1 MKKSIFVFILFC
13 FSVLTNAQHLIIKGK
28 VTDKTT
34 SQPLSFA
41 NIRVAN
47 STLGSAANVDGE
59 YEIKITQGTYKL
71 IASFIG
77 YYSDTL
83 EVTVNQNISDINFNL
98 LQTKVDLQEIV
109 IKPGENPAIEIIRK
123 AIEKRKVR
131 NQKLQNYEV
140 EAYTKG
146 LIRTIEEIFAG
157 NNSIGVGLGGSDT
170 TELII
175 SGILE
180 NHSRNYFEQPNQ
192 FKSIILARKQSAN
205 FPPSINTLTGGRL
218 IQNFYDNDVNFLG
231 RDLPGPISDNA
242 LQYYYFYI
250 ENVLAQ
256 NDKKVYQIY
265 MEPDNPAD
273 PGFAGK
279 VFIED
284 STFDLIKVDLIL
296 NRAANTGNLF
306 DTVNIYQ
313 QFDEYDNNIMPVDY
327 RLFVKANVLGLVR
340 FGFELNTIMFNYK
353 INKTLPEDIFNK
365 AIVTVIP
372 EADNVDSSYWK
383 NTQTIPNTFEEELA
397 YKRIDSLE
405 NIPKNFWDDFSFF
418 NTRIGFSKNISIS
431 APLGMYHFSRV
442 EGHALDFGIFV
453 DDALNRRFNSA
464 LKLSYGFSDKKFKQD
479 FSGGYLLGKYRTWEI
494 KINAF
499 NKLNILFDESDNY
512 GELFST
518 LVTLISKDEFRDY
531 YYSKGFTV
539 GLEGDVLPI
548 LKMRIGFNNKTDN
561 NAYNTTDFSFFNK
574 EKIYRP
580 NPKIYETKIN
590 SVNVGF
596 DIDFRNYIEDGY
608 FRRRT
613 SLGRS
618 FILFS
623 GDITYSNPDFLNS
636 GLKFTTYELSSRVFL
651 KTFKSAYLN
660 LFVYARS
667 NDGATPYQDL
677 HALPGNIDIVF
688 NPHTFRTLKVN
699 EIIGDRILT
708 FNFTHDFRD
717 ELFRFANIPGFKNW
731 EIMLSLIFNAAI
743 TDVTNETSNILTNP
757 VKIFKHPFYELGF
770 GVGQG
775 LLPFDLE
782 FMWKLNYR
790 NGNNFRIGLNMPML

>member
-1 MKKSIFVFILFC
+1 MKKTIFIFILFC
-13 FSVLTNAQHLIIKGK
+13 FSVSTNAQHLIIKGK
-28 VTDKTT
+28 VSDKTT

-47 STLGSAANVDGE
+47 STLGSAANVAGE
-59 YEIKITQGTYKL
+59 YEIKMQSGTYKL

-83 EVTVNQNISDINFNL
+83 EVNLNQNISNFNFSL

-123 AIEKRKVR
+123 AIENRKIR
-131 NQKLQNYEV
+131 NQKLLNYEV

-146 LIRTIEEIFAG
+146 LIRTIEDISAG
-157 NNSIGVGLGGSDT
+157 DNSIGVGLGGSDT

-218 IQNFYDNDVNFLG
+218 IQNFYENDVNFLG

-250 ENVLAQ
+250 ENILAQ
-256 NDKKVYQIY
+256 NDKKVFQIH
-265 MEPDNPAD
+265 MEPDNSAD
-273 PGFAGK
+273 PGFTGK
-279 VFIED
+279 IFITD
-284 STFDLIKVDLIL
+284 STFDLIKVDLVL

-313 QFDEYDNNIMPVDY
+313 QFDVYENVVMPVDY
-327 RLFVKANVLGLVR
+327 RLFVKANILGLVR

-353 INKTLPEDIFNK
+353 INKTLHEDIFNK

-383 NTQTIPNTFEEELA
+383 NTQTIPNTLEEEIA
-397 YKRIDSLE
+397 YNRIDSLE
-405 NIPKNFWDDFSFF
+405 NVPKNLWDEFSFLD
-418 NTRIGFSKNISIS
+418 TRIDLSKNVSIS
-431 APLGMYHFSRV
+431 APLGMYHFSRI

-453 DDALNRRFNSA
+453 DDAFNRRFNSA

-479 FSGGYLLGKYRTWEI
+479 FSAGYLLGNYRTWKI
-494 KINAF
+494 KFSAF
-499 NKLNILFDESDNY
+499 NKLNVLFDESDNY

-531 YYSKGFTV
+531 YYSKGFSF
-539 GLEGDVLPI
+539 GLEGEVLPI
-548 LKMRIGFNNKTDN
+548 LNMRVGFKNKTYN
-561 NAYNTTDFSFFNK
+561 NAYNTTDFSFFNRDK
-574 EKIYRP
+574 TYRP

-596 DIDFRNYIEDGY
+596 DIDFRDYIEDGY

-623 GDITYSNPDFLNS
+623 GDVTYSNPDFLNS
-636 GLKFTTYELSSRVFL
+636 GLEFTTYELSSRVFL
-651 KTFKSAYLN
+651 RTFKSASLN

-677 HALPGNIDIVF
+677 FALPGNIDIVF
-688 NPHTFRTLKVN
+688 NPHTFRTLNIN

-708 FNFTHDFRD
+708 LNFTHDFRD
-717 ELFRFANIPGFKNW
+717 ELFRLANIPGVKNW

-757 VKIFKHPFYELGF
+757 VKTFKHPFYEIGF

-775 LLPFDLE
+775 LLPFKLE

-790 NGNNFRIGLNMPML
+790 DGNNFRIGLNMPLL

>member
-1 MKKSIFVFILFC
+1 MPNS
-13 FSVLTNAQHLIIKGK
+13 LIIKGK
-28 VTDKTT
+28 VSDKTT

-47 STLGSAANVDGE
+47 STLGSAANVAGE
-59 YEIKITQGTYKL
+59 YEIKMQSGTYKL

-83 EVTVNQNISDINFNL
+83 EVNLNQNISNYNFSL

-109 IKPGENPAIEIIRK
+109 IKPEENPAIEIIRK
-123 AIEKRKVR
+123 AIENRKIR
-131 NQKLQNYEV
+131 NQKLLNYEV

-146 LIRTIEEIFAG
+146 LIRTIEDISAG
-157 NNSIGVGLGGSDT
+157 DNSIGVGLGGSDT

-192 FKSIILARKQSAN
+192 FKSMILARKQSAN

-218 IQNFYDNDVNFLG
+218 IQNFYENDVNFLG

-250 ENVLAQ
+250 ENILAQ
-256 NDKKVYQIY
+256 NDKKVFQIH
-265 MEPDNPAD
+265 MEPDNSAD
-273 PGFAGK
+273 PGFTGK
-279 VFIED
+279 IFITD
-284 STFDLIKVDLIL
+284 STFDLIKVDLVL

-313 QFDEYDNNIMPVDY
+313 QFDVYENVVMPVDY
-327 RLFVKANVLGLVR
+327 RLFVKANILGLVR

-353 INKTLPEDIFNK
+353 INKTLHEDIFNK

-383 NTQTIPNTFEEELA
+383 NTQTIPNTLEEEIA
-397 YKRIDSLE
+397 YNRIDSLE
-405 NIPKNFWDDFSFF
+405 NVSKSFWDDFSFL
-418 NTRIGFSKNISIS
+418 NTRIGLSKNVSIS
-431 APLGMYHFSRV
+431 APLGMYHFSRI

-453 DDALNRRFNSA
+453 DDAFNRRFNSA

-479 FSGGYLLGKYRTWEI
+479 FSAGYLLGNYRTWKI
-494 KINAF
+494 KFSAF
-499 NKLNILFDESDNY
+499 NKLNVLFDESDNY

-531 YYSKGFTV
+531 YYSKGFSF
-539 GLEGDVLPI
+539 GLEGEVLPI
-548 LKMRIGFNNKTDN
+548 LNMRVGFKNKTYN
-561 NAYNTTDFSFFNK
+561 NAYNTTDFSFFNRDK
-574 EKIYRP
+574 TYRA
-580 NPKIYETKIN
+580 NPEIYETKIN
-590 SVNVGF
+590 SVHVGF
-596 DIDFRNYIEDGY
+596 DIDFRDYIEDGY

-623 GDITYSNPDFLNS
+623 GDVTYSNPDFLNS
-636 GLKFTTYELSSRVFL
+636 GLEFTTYELSSRVFL
-651 KTFKSAYLN
+651 RTFKSASLN

-677 HALPGNIDIVF
+677 YALPGNIDIVF
-688 NPHTFRTLKVN
+688 NPHTFRTLNVN

-708 FNFTHDFRD
+708 LNFTHDFRD
-717 ELFRFANIPGFKNW
+717 ELFRLANIPGVKNW

-757 VKIFKHPFYELGF
+757 VKTFKHPFYELGF

-775 LLPFDLE
+775 LLPFKLE

-790 NGNNFRIGLNMPML
+790 DGNNFRIGLNMPML

>member
-1 MKKSIFVFILFC
+1 MKKTIFIFILFC
-13 FSVLTNAQHLIIKGK
+13 FSVSTNAQHLIIKGK
-28 VTDKTT
+28 VSDKTT

-47 STLGSAANVDGE
+47 STLGSAANVAGE
-59 YEIKITQGTYKL
+59 YEIKMQSGTYKL

-83 EVTVNQNISDINFNL
+83 EVNLNQNISNYNFSL

-109 IKPGENPAIEIIRK
+109 IKPEENPAIEIIRK
-123 AIEKRKVR
+123 AIENRKIR
-131 NQKLQNYEV
+131 NQKLLNYEV

-146 LIRTIEEIFAG
+146 LIRTIEDISAG
-157 NNSIGVGLGGSDT
+157 DNSIGVGLGGSDT

-192 FKSIILARKQSAN
+192 FKSMILARKQSAN

-218 IQNFYDNDVNFLG
+218 IQNFYENDVNFLG

-250 ENVLAQ
+250 ENILAQ
-256 NDKKVYQIY
+256 NDKKVFQIH
-265 MEPDNPAD
+265 MEPDNSAD
-273 PGFAGK
+273 PGFTGK
-279 VFIED
+279 IFITD
-284 STFDLIKVDLIL
+284 STFDLIKVDLVL

-313 QFDEYDNNIMPVDY
+313 QFDVYENVVMPVDY
-327 RLFVKANVLGLVR
+327 RLFVKANILGLVR

-353 INKTLPEDIFNK
+353 INKTLHEDIFNK

-383 NTQTIPNTFEEELA
+383 NTQTIPNTLEEEIA
-397 YKRIDSLE
+397 YNRIDSLE
-405 NIPKNFWDDFSFF
+405 NVSKSFWDDFSFL
-418 NTRIGFSKNISIS
+418 NTRIGLSKNVSIS
-431 APLGMYHFSRV
+431 APLGMYHFSRI

-453 DDALNRRFNSA
+453 DDAFNRRFNSA

-479 FSGGYLLGKYRTWEI
+479 FSAGYLLGNYRTWKI
-494 KINAF
+494 KFSAF
-499 NKLNILFDESDNY
+499 NKLNVLFDESDNY

-531 YYSKGFTV
+531 YYSKGFSF
-539 GLEGDVLPI
+539 GLEGEVLPI
-548 LKMRIGFNNKTDN
+548 LNMRVGFKNKTYN
-561 NAYNTTDFSFFNK
+561 NAYNTTDFSFFNRDK
-574 EKIYRP
+574 TYRA
-580 NPKIYETKIN
+580 NPEIYETKIN
-590 SVNVGF
+590 SVHVGF
-596 DIDFRNYIEDGY
+596 DIDFRDYIEDGY

-623 GDITYSNPDFLNS
+623 GDVTYSNPDFLNS
-636 GLKFTTYELSSRVFL
+636 GLEFTTYELSSRVFL
-651 KTFKSAYLN
+651 RTFKSASLN

-677 HALPGNIDIVF
+677 YALPGNIDIVF
-688 NPHTFRTLKVN
+688 NPHTFRTLNVN
-699 EIIGDRILT
+699 EIIGDRMLT
-708 FNFTHDFRD
+708 LNFTHDFRD
-717 ELFRFANIPGFKNW
+717 ELFRLANIPGVKNW

-757 VKIFKHPFYELGF
+757 VKTFKHPFYELGF

-775 LLPFDLE
+775 LLPFKLE

-790 NGNNFRIGLNMPML
+790 DGNNFRIGLNMPML

>member
-1 MKKSIFVFILFC
+1 MKKLIFVFTLVCLFV
-13 FSVLTNAQHLIIKGK
+13 STNAQQLIIKGK

-41 NIRVAN
+41 NVRVAN
-47 STLGSAANVDGE
+47 STLGSAANIAGD
-59 YEIKITQGTYKL
+59 YEIKMQRGTYKL

-146 LIRTIEEIFAG
+146 LIRTTEEISAG

-175 SGILE
+175 FGILE
-180 NHSRNYFEQPNQ
+180 NHSRNYFKQPNQ

-231 RDLPGPISDNA
+231 KDLPGPISDNA

-256 NDKKVYQIY
+256 NDKKVFQIH

-279 VFIED
+279 IFIED
-284 STFDLIKVDLIL
+284 STFDLVKVDLIL

-306 DTVNIYQ
+306 DTVNVYQ
-313 QFDEYDNNIMPVDY
+313 QFDEYENIIMPVDY
-327 RLFVKANVLGLVR
+327 RLFVKANILGLVR
-340 FGFELNTIMFNYK
+340 FGFELNTIMFNYS
-353 INKTLPEDIFNK
+353 INKNLPENIFNK

-372 EADNVDSSYWK
+372 EADNVDSSYWQ
-383 NTQTIPNTFEEELA
+383 NTQTIPNTLEEETA

-405 NIPKNFWDDFSFF
+405 NVPKNLWAEFSFLD
-418 NTRIGFSKNISIS
+418 TRIDLSKNISIS

-453 DDALNRRFNSA
+453 DDAFNRRFNSG

-479 FSGGYLLGKYRTWEI
+479 FSAGYLLGKYRTW
-494 KINAF
+494 KVNFNAF
-499 NKLNILFDESDNY
+499 NKLNVLFEQSDNY

-531 YYSKGFTV
+531 YHSKGFSF
-539 GLEGDVLPI
+539 GLEGEVLPI
-548 LKMRIGFNNKTDN
+548 LNIRVGFKNKTEN

-574 EKIYRP
+574 DKTYRP

-636 GLKFTTYELSSRVFL
+636 GLKITTYELSSRVFL

-688 NPHTFRTLKVN
+688 NPHTFRTLNIN

-708 FNFTHDFRD
+708 LNFTHDFRD
-717 ELFRFANIPGFKNW
+717 ELFRFANIPVVKNW

-757 VKIFKHPFYELGF
+757 VKTFKHPFYEIGF

-790 NGNNFRIGLNMPML
+790 NG